1 MKNNIFIHEICAS
14 HKLICETQEMRISMD
29 DTIAYKCP
37 CCGASLVWGSK
48 EQELVCEYCDNKF
61 TEAQLKEIADEE
73 NTKAQEM
80 NAKWNV
86 EETDDDNGMDGI
98 KVHICQSCG
107 GEIIGDENSVATE
120 CVYCGSPT
128 IITENISGVNRPKYV
143 IPFKLDKNAAK
154 EKLKAFYKGK
164 RLLPDEFSKKKH
176 IDSIKGLYVPF
187 WLFNCEAEADI
198 TYKANRTHFWSDAN
212 YNYTKTDHYMLKRK
226 GKLAFEKIPVDASS
240 KMDDK
245 YMDSIEPFD
254 YNQLEEFSE
263 KYLTGYYADKYDVD
277 IKASE
282 PRANERVK
290 RSTEDKFRSSVKGYE
305 SVIADSSRINVKNGK
320 ADLACMN
327 AVSAA
332 MSVAANDDL
341 VVVDKLTWEPTD
353 EFDKGCGLCMAYGN
367 EDFANWC
374 NGFFSD
380 IKAEGLWDQMQS
392 DAAAELD
399 AKALE
404 DFIAQ

>member
-1 MKNNIFIHEICAS
+1 
-14 HKLICETQEMRISMD
+14 MD

-187 WLFNCEAEADI
+187 WLFDGDVDADVR
-198 TYKANRTHFWSDAN
+198 YKATKVRMWSDHD
-212 YNYTKTDHYMLKRK
+212 YDYTETSYYSVERSGEMT
-226 GKLAFEKIPVDASS
+226 FVSVPVDGSE
-240 KMDDK
+240 KMADDL
-245 YMDSIEPFD
+245 MESIEPFKI
-254 YNQLEEFSE
+254 SE
-263 KYLTGYYADKYDVD
+263 SVDFQTAYLSGYLADKYDV
-277 IKASE
+277 SE
-282 PRANERVK
+282 KESINRAHDRMKKSAEEVLAD
-290 RSTEDKFRSSVKGYE
+290 TVKGYASVVPE
-305 SVIADSSRINVKNGK
+305 NTNVNISGGKAQYALYPVWILQTKWKGDNYIFAMNGQTGKFVGNLPTDKSAFARWFLGTTGIVGVIAYII
-320 ADLACMN
+320 LY
-327 AVSAA
+327 
-332 MSVAANDDL
+332 L
-341 VVVDKLTWEPTD
+341 IW
-353 EFDKGCGLCMAYGN
+353 
-367 EDFANWC
+367 
-374 NGFFSD
+374 
-380 IKAEGLWDQMQS
+380 
-392 DAAAELD
+392 
-399 AKALE
+399 AL
-404 DFIAQ
+404 